1 MKIGELSQL
10 SLKKSMEPNTWNCHS
25 NKFERENFKKTHG
38 RATLVAAENTQNDA
52 SEVHGPAECGQITEK
67 ATLTSG
73 GTASTLNSEE
83 AAATCNLIHEA
94 TSRAPD
100 EEKKRWTQ
108 RKQSPR

>member
-1 MKIGELSQL
+1 MPDV
-10 SLKKSMEPNTWNCHS
+10 KK
-25 NKFERENFKKTHG
+25 RVG
-38 RATLVAAENTQNDA
+38 AATVVAAEYTQKDA
-52 SEVHGPAECGQITEK
+52 SEVHGPAEMGQVTEK

-100 EEKKRWTQ
+100 EEKKRRTQ